1 MCRHD
6 GGAAAIE
13 YICGPA
19 CYSPE
24 LKALRHGLA
33 VLRLLQAELHDVA
46 LKLFNPNQ
54 LRIPAGQPGGGRWTR
69 DGAAGPTA
77 PDDEPS
83 DDIVLAAQREFPP
96 DNRVVLEFEEG
107 GPHGGH
113 TIRDHVGKS
122 DEYLIAEVEKTVD
135 RLSIAPGVN
144 VVFVRPEGSFA
155 DVRSANDLINMALQA
170 RNDKVDLVRS
180 GQSERELIDH
190 RFGYPTGREAYYS
203 VEAGRVMIRPAY
215 EVRMIIVPDQ
225 IVGQG
230 FRVLTAFPINQTGGS
245 VRK

>member
-1 MCRHD
+1 M
-6 GGAAAIE
+6 
-13 YICGPA
+13 
-19 CYSPE
+19 
-24 LKALRHGLA
+24 LRGLQ
-33 VLRLLQAELHDVA
+33 RELQALA
-46 LKLFNPNQ
+46 LKVFDPAQ
-54 LRIPAGQPGGGRWTR
+54 PRIPAGQPGGGRWTR
-69 DGAAGPTA
+69 EGGSIARGDQSG
-77 PDDEPS
+77 DFILS
-83 DDIVLAAQREFPP
+83 AQREFPP

-144 VVFVRPEGSFA
+144 VVFARPEGSFT

-180 GQSERELIDH
+180 GQSERETIDH

-203 VEAGRVMIRPAY
+203 VEAGRVMFRPAY
-215 EVRMIIVPDQ
+215 EVRMVIVPDQ
-225 IVGQG
+225 VVGQG
-230 FRVLTAFPINQTGGS
+230 FRVLTAFPINQTGRS
-245 VRK
+245 ARK